1 MIFEFLRFELRGQLR
16 SPLPW
21 LLAGLFG
28 LLALGAGSTS
38 VAQMAGGVGNVLRNA
53 PAVTATLLTFFTLP
67 GMLVVTAFITSA
79 LLRDAEQGT
88 AELIFSSPVRKRD
101 YLAGRLGAALLASLG
116 VYLVVALGLFVA
128 PHMPWVDA
136 QLYGPA
142 SLAPYLWTFVVMVL
156 PNLLF
161 TGALLALLAAL
172 TRSVLWAYIGV
183 LGLLVMYGISEVLL
197 RDADNAGIAT
207 LIEPLGIRALS
218 RTLRYWS
225 AAERNTDVPALTGYL
240 LANRAL
246 WLGATLALLAAAFAL
261 FRTERSGTSPRWWQ
275 RQAVVVAEARRVH
288 PASIVVARMT
298 PTFTAA
304 TTWRQF
310 VQQVRFDTLGVF
322 HSVPFLLMLIAGL
335 ASFIPAALM
344 RESMYGTGIHPVT
357 SQMLS
362 ALEGSYS
369 FLLVVVVLFHAGEL
383 VWKERGAKISAVTDA
398 MPLPNAVP
406 LLAKFIALVAVIAS
420 FQAVGALASML
431 IQLGKGYTRIE
442 PMLYVER
449 LALGSVLYVLMGGLA
464 LVFQVLANNKFVG
477 YVLLLLVMVGQGV
490 LGSLDLTNN
499 LYNFGSWPNAPYSD
513 MNGYGHFL
521 RGQLWF
527 QAYWGGFLV
536 VMMSLACAFWVR
548 SVAIGRRRRW
558 TLAAQ
563 RLRGRPGVLLAVGVI
578 GFAAVGGFLF
588 WNTNV
593 RNTFLSPEQQLD
605 LQARYERDYK
615 RYENLPQPKIVA
627 ASIDVDLHPETQSMR
642 VDGRYRVRNTGAQ
655 PIRDVH
661 IDMGDRDAA
670 LTAITFGGAKLV
682 THDQPLGYRIY
693 RLQQP
698 LQPGA
703 EREIAFTLDDH
714 PNGITADQAQ
724 TALVA
729 NGSFFDNRMFPRFGY
744 RERMQ
749 ITDRNE
755 RRKRGLG
762 EPARMHTLEDK
773 AARANSY
780 LTDDADWLDFKT
792 TVCTAPDQIA
802 LAPGVLQETFM
813 RAGRRC
819 FSYAVERPM
828 ENFYAYLSARWQVK
842 KGQYT
847 SVSGRQIPIEVYY
860 DPKHPWNVERMIQAA
875 RTSLAYYE
883 ANFSPYQFQQLRI
896 LEFPDYARFA
906 QSFAGTIPY
915 SESLGFIT
923 DLRDRDAIDYVS
935 YVTAHEVAHQWWGH
949 QVIGADVQGAAM
961 LSESLAQY
969 SALMVM
975 EHTYGRDKMHRFLR
989 YELDDYLAGRG
1000 REALDEMPLYRVE
1013 NQPYIHYNKASLVF
1027 YRLRE
1032 EMGEAALNRALHK
1045 FVAAKAYQKP
1055 PYTTSLELLGFIR
1068 AEAKPEQQALI
1079 TDLFEKISFYDD
1091 RVIDATAT
1099 KRSDG
1104 RYDVTLKLHAAKR
1117 YADGKGNETA
1127 GTLDDWMDIGVFAR
1141 GPSGGEG
1148 DGKALYL
1155 QRHHLT
1161 GENFSVT
1168 VTVDGV
1174 PYEVG
1179 IDPYNKLIDRVP
1191 ADNRRRVALR
1201 AAVVHG
1207 VAGVRE

>member
-1 MIFEFLRFELRGQLR
+1 LR
-16 SPLPW
+16 SPLLW

-28 LLALGAGSTS
+28 LLALGAGSTD
-38 VAQMAGGVGNVLRNA
+38 VVQVAGGVGNVLRNA
-53 PAVTATLLTFFTLP
+53 PVVTATLLTFFTLP
-67 GMLVVTAFITSA
+67 GMLVITAFITSA
-79 LLRDAEQGT
+79 LLRDFEQGT

-116 VYLVVALGLFVA
+116 IYLVVALGLFVA
-128 PHMPWVDA
+128 PFMPWADA
-136 QLYGPA
+136 SLFRPVT
-142 SLAPYLWTFVVMVL
+142 LAPYLWTLAVMVL
-156 PNLLF
+156 PNVLF
-161 TGALLALLAAL
+161 PAALLALLATLA
-172 TRSVLWAYIGV
+172 RSVLWVYIGV
-183 LGLLVMYGISEVLL
+183 LGLLVMYGVSAMLL
-197 RDADNAGIAT
+197 RDVDNAGIAT
-207 LIEPLGIRALS
+207 LIEPLGIRALA

-225 AAERNTDVPALTGYL
+225 AAERNADVPAFAGYL

-246 WLGATLALLAAAFAL
+246 WLGAALALLAATFAL
-261 FRTERSGTSPRWWQ
+261 FRTERSGTSRRWWL
-275 RQAVVVAEARRVH
+275 RKAAMAKDAPRIAAAPSTVPRVS
-288 PASIVVARMT
+288 PA
-298 PTFTAA
+298 FTAA
-304 TTWRQF
+304 TVWRQF

-322 HSVPFLLMLIAGL
+322 RSVPFLLMLVAGL
-335 ASFIPAALM
+335 ASFIPTALM

-362 ALEGSYS
+362 ALENSYS
-369 FLLVVVVLFHAGEL
+369 FLLIVVVLFHAGEL
-383 VWKERGAKISAVTDA
+383 VWKERGARINEVTDA

-420 FQAVGALASML
+420 FQAIGALASVL

-449 LALGSVLYVLMGGLA
+449 LALDSVLYVLMGGLA
-464 LVFQVLANNKFVG
+464 LVFQVFANNKFVG
-477 YVLLLLVMVGQGV
+477 YALLLLVMIGQGV
-490 LGSLDLTNN
+490 LGSLDLTSN
-499 LYNFGSWPNAPYSD
+499 LYNFGSWANAPYSD

-521 RGQLWF
+521 QGQLWF
-527 QAYWGGFLV
+527 QAYWGWSLA
-536 VMMSLACAFWVR
+536 VMMPLACAFWVR
-548 SVAIGRRRRW
+548 GVAIGRRRRW
-558 TLAAQ
+558 SLAVQ
-563 RLRGRPGVLLAVGVI
+563 RLHGRPGVLLAIGVI
-578 GFAAVGGFLF
+578 GFSAVGGFLF

-642 VDGRYRVRNTGAQ
+642 VDGRYRVRNSGTQ

-661 IDMGDRDAA
+661 IDMGDRDVA
-670 LTAITFGGAKLV
+670 LIRMDFGGAGLV
-682 THDQPLGYRIY
+682 RHDKPLGYRIY

-698 LQPGA
+698 LLPGE
-703 EREIAFTLDDH
+703 EREIAFTLDYH
-714 PNGITADQAQ
+714 PNGLTADQAQ
-724 TALVA
+724 TELVA
-729 NGSFFDNRMFPRFGY
+729 NGSFFNNRMFPRFGY

-749 ITDRNE
+749 LTDRNE

-762 EPARMHTLEDK
+762 EPTRMHKLEDQ
-773 AARANSY
+773 AARADSY
-780 LTDDADWLDFKT
+780 LTDDADWLDFST
-792 TVCTAPDQIA
+792 TICTAPDQIA
-802 LAPGVLQETFM
+802 LAPGVLQKTFT
-813 RAGRRC
+813 RDGRRC
-819 FSYAVERPM
+819 FSYAMERPM
-828 ENFYAYLSARWQVK
+828 ENFYAYLSARWLVK
-842 KGQYT
+842 KGQYA

-860 DPKHPWNVERMIQAA
+860 DPKHPWNVDRMIQAA
-875 RTSLAYYE
+875 QTSLTYYE
-883 ANFSPYQFQQLRI
+883 ANFSPYPFRQLRI

-923 DLRDRDAIDYVS
+923 DLRDPDAIDYVS

-949 QVIGADVQGAAM
+949 QVIGANVQGAM
-961 LSESLAQY
+961 VLSESLAQY

-975 EHTYGRDKMHRFLR
+975 EHTYGRDKMRRFLR
-989 YELDDYLAGRG
+989 YELDEYLAGRG
-1000 REALDEMPLYRVE
+1000 REALDELPLYRVE

-1032 EMGEAALNRALHK
+1032 ELGEAALNRALHK

-1055 PYTTSLELLGFIR
+1055 PYATSLDLLGFIR

-1079 TDLFEKISFYDD
+1079 TDLFEKICFYDD

-1104 RYDVTLKLHAAKR
+1104 KYHVTLRLHAAKR

-1127 GTLDDWMDIGVFAR
+1127 ATLDDWMDIGVFAR
-1141 GPSGGEG
+1141 GPSGKEG
-1148 DGKALYL
+1148 DEKVLYL

-1161 GENFSVT
+1161 SENPGISV
-1168 VTVDGV
+1168 VVDQA

-1191 ADNRRRVALR
+1191 SDNRQRVSLQ
-1201 AAVVHG
+1201 
-1207 VAGVRE
+1207 AGVGGGG